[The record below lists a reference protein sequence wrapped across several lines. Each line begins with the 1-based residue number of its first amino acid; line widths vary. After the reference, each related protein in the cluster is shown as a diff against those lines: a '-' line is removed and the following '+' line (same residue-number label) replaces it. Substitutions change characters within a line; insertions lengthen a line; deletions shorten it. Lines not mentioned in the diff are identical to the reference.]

1 MKLLKYSE
9 INKLAIPALISGIA
23 EPILSI
29 TDTAIVGNVNYN
41 AMEALGAVG
50 IVGTFLSML
59 VWVFGQKRSVIASI
73 VSQAI
78 GARKIDE
85 IKSLPSQAIFIILLM
100 SLVIIG
106 ITYPFAENLFSF
118 YNASGLILD
127 YSVGYYKIRVIGIP
141 FTLITI
147 GIFGVF
153 RGLQNT
159 ITPMAIAL
167 VGTSLN
173 IVLDIILVYGIEGIL
188 SPMHIYGAAYASVIA
203 QVTMAGLA
211 VFLLYKKTKITLR
224 FSLPFNKKIRD
235 FLSMFLD
242 LIIRTLALNIAL
254 YFGSSFAAKYGDEF
268 IAAYTIAINLWFL
281 GAFIIDGY
289 SSAGTILSGKFF
301 GEKSYNKLIE
311 LSYKLSLIGIFLG
324 ISIFSIGMIFYG
336 YSGVIFTKEQIV
348 LVEFYNVFW
357 IVLIMQ
363 PLCAVAFIFD
373 GIFKGL
379 GWMKKLRNVLLF
391 STFIVFIPTLLITD
405 SYGYKLEGIFL
416 AFTLWIIAR
425 GVPLIIKFYK
435 TCVPLVQKM

>member
-73 VSQAI
+73 VAQAI
-78 GARKIDE
+78 GARKINE

-100 SLVIIG
+100 SLVIIV

-127 YSVGYYKIRVIGIP
+127 YSVDYYKIRVIGIP

-147 GIFGVF
+147 GVFGVF

-211 VFLLYKKTKITLR
+211 VFLLYKKTKITLQ

-289 SSAGTILSGKFF
+289 SSAATILSGKFF
-301 GEKSYNKLIE
+301 GEKSYYKLIE

-324 ISIFSIGMIFYG
+324 ISIFAIGMIFYG
-336 YSGVIFTKEQIV
+336 YLGIIFTKEQIV

>member
-1 MKLLKYSE
+1 MKLLKYSQ
-9 INKLAIPALISGIA
+9 IHKLAIPALISGIA

-29 TDTAIVGNVNYN
+29 TDTAIVGNVDHNS
-41 AMEALGAVG
+41 MEALGAVG

-78 GARKIDE
+78 GAKTIDE
-85 IKSLPSQAIFIILLM
+85 VKSLPAQAIFIILLF
-100 SLVIIG
+100 SLIIIG
-106 ITYPFAENLFSF
+106 ITYPFAESLFRF
-118 YNASGLILD
+118 YNASGLILE
-127 YSVGYYKIRVIGIP
+127 YSVDYYKIRVIGIP

-147 GIFGVF
+147 GVFGVF

-159 ITPMAIAL
+159 ITPMAIAI
-167 VGTSLN
+167 VGTLLN
-173 IVLDIILVYGIEGIL
+173 IVLDVIFVYGIEGL
-188 SPMHIYGAAYASVIA
+188 LHPMHIYGAAYASVIA
-203 QVTMAGLA
+203 QITMAGLA
-211 VFLLYKKTKITLR
+211 IFLLYKKTKITLR
-224 FSLPFNKKIRD
+224 FSLPFNKKIND
-235 FLSMFLD
+235 FLSMFFD

-311 LSYKLSLIGIFLG
+311 LAFKLSLIGVILG
-324 ISIFSIGMIFYG
+324 ISIFTVGMVFYNHLG
-336 YSGVIFTKEQIV
+336 IMFTKDEIV

-363 PLCAVAFIFD
+363 PFCALAFIYD

-379 GWMKKLRNVLLF
+379 GWMKELRNVLLF
-391 STFIVFIPTLLITD
+391 STFIVFIPTLLIAD
-405 SYGYKLEGIFL
+405 SYAYKLEGIFF

-425 GVPLIIKFYK
+425 GAPLIIKFYK

>member
-1 MKLLKYSE
+1 MKLLKYSQ
-9 INKLAIPALISGIA
+9 IHKLAIPALISGIA

-29 TDTAIVGNVNYN
+29 TDTAIVGNVDHNS
-41 AMEALGAVG
+41 MEALGAVG

-78 GARKIDE
+78 GAKTIDE
-85 IKSLPSQAIFIILLM
+85 VKSLPAQAIFIILLF
-100 SLVIIG
+100 SLIIIG
-106 ITYPFAENLFSF
+106 ITYPFAESLFRF
-118 YNASGLILD
+118 YNASGLILE
-127 YSVGYYKIRVIGIP
+127 YSVDYYKIRVIGIP

-147 GIFGVF
+147 GVFGVF

-159 ITPMAIAL
+159 ITPMAIAI
-167 VGTSLN
+167 VGTLLN
-173 IVLDIILVYGIEGIL
+173 IVLDVIFVYGVEGL
-188 SPMHIYGAAYASVIA
+188 LRPMHIYGAAYASVIA
-203 QVTMAGLA
+203 QITMAGLA
-211 VFLLYKKTKITLR
+211 IFLLYKKTKITLR
-224 FSLPFNKKIRD
+224 FSLPFNKKIND
-235 FLSMFLD
+235 FLSMFFD

-311 LSYKLSLIGIFLG
+311 LAFKLSLIGVILG
-324 ISIFSIGMIFYG
+324 ISIFTIGMVFYNHLG
-336 YSGVIFTKEQIV
+336 IMFTKDEIV
-348 LVEFYNVFW
+348 LVEFYNIFW

-363 PLCAVAFIFD
+363 PFCALAFIYD

-379 GWMKKLRNVLLF
+379 GWMKELRNVLLF
-391 STFIVFIPTLLITD
+391 STFIVFIPTLLIAD
-405 SYGYKLEGIFL
+405 SYAYKLEGIFF

-425 GVPLIIKFYK
+425 GAPLIIKFYK

>member
-73 VSQAI
+73 VAQAI

-127 YSVGYYKIRVIGIP
+127 YSVDYYKIRVIGIP

-147 GIFGVF
+147 GVFGVF

-159 ITPMAIAL
+159 ITPMEIAL

-211 VFLLYKKTKITLR
+211 VFLLYKKTKITLQ

-324 ISIFSIGMIFYG
+324 ISIFAIGMIFYG
-336 YSGVIFTKEQIV
+336 YSGIIFTKEQIV

-391 STFIVFIPTLLITD
+391 STFIVFVPTLLITD

>member
-1 MKLLKYSE
+1 MKLINYSQ

-41 AMEALGAVG
+41 SMEALGAVG

-85 IKSLPSQAIFIILLM
+85 VKSLPSQAIFIILFL

-127 YSVGYYKIRVIGIP
+127 YSVDYYKIRVIGIP

-147 GIFGVF
+147 GVFGIF

-159 ITPMAIAL
+159 ITPMSIAI
-167 VGTSLN
+167 VGTLLN
-173 IVLDIILVYGIEGIL
+173 IVLDIILVYGIEGVL
-188 SPMHIYGAAYASVIA
+188 APMHIYGAAYASVIA

-211 VFLLYKKTKITLR
+211 ILLLYKKTEITLR
-224 FSLPFNKKIRD
+224 FSLPFNEKIKD
-235 FLSMFLD
+235 FLLMFFD
-242 LIIRTLALNIAL
+242 LIVRTLALNIAL
-254 YFGSSFAAKYGDEF
+254 YFGSSFAARYGDEF

-311 LSYKLSLIGIFLG
+311 LSYKLSLIGIILG
-324 ISIFSIGMIFYG
+324 MSIFTVGMIFYS
-336 YSGVIFTKEQIV
+336 YSGIIFTKQEIV

-363 PLCAVAFIFD
+363 PLCAIAFIFD

-379 GWMKKLRNVLLF
+379 GWMKELRNVLLF

-405 SYGYKLEGIFL
+405 SFGYKLEGIFL

>member
-73 VSQAI
+73 VAQAI

-100 SLVIIG
+100 SLVIIV

-127 YSVGYYKIRVIGIP
+127 YSVDYYKIRVIGIP

-147 GIFGVF
+147 GVFGVF

-159 ITPMAIAL
+159 ITPMEIAL

-211 VFLLYKKTKITLR
+211 VFLLYKKTKITLQ

-324 ISIFSIGMIFYG
+324 ISIFAIGMIFYG
-336 YSGVIFTKEQIV
+336 YLGIIFTKEQIV

>member
-73 VSQAI
+73 VAQAI

-127 YSVGYYKIRVIGIP
+127 YSVDYYKIRVIGIP

-147 GIFGVF
+147 GVFGVF

-159 ITPMAIAL
+159 ITPMEIAL

-188 SPMHIYGAAYASVIA
+188 SPMHIYGAAYASVIS

-211 VFLLYKKTKITLR
+211 VFLLYKKTKITLQ

-301 GEKSYNKLIE
+301 GEKSYYKLIE

-324 ISIFSIGMIFYG
+324 ISIFAIGMIFYG
-336 YSGVIFTKEQIV
+336 YLGIIFTKEQIV

>member
-1 MKLLKYSE
+1 MKLLKYSQ
-9 INKLAIPALISGIA
+9 IHKLAIPALISGIA

-29 TDTAIVGNVNYN
+29 TDTAIVGNVDYN
-41 AMEALGAVG
+41 SMEALGAVG

-78 GARKIDE
+78 GAKKINE
-85 IKSLPSQAIFIILLM
+85 IKSLPSQAIFIILLF
-100 SLVIIG
+100 SLIIIG
-106 ITYPFAENLFSF
+106 ITYPFAENLFRF
-118 YNASGLILD
+118 YNASGLVLE
-127 YSVGYYKIRVIGIP
+127 YSVDYYKIRVIGIP

-147 GIFGVF
+147 GVFGIF

-159 ITPMAIAL
+159 FTPMIVAI
-167 VGTSLN
+167 VGTLLN
-173 IVLDIILVYGIEGIL
+173 IILDITLVYGVGDIIA
-188 SPMHIYGAAYASVIA
+188 PMHINGAAYASVIA
-203 QVTMAGLA
+203 QLTMAVLA
-211 VFLLYKKTKITLR
+211 IFLLYKKTKITLR
-224 FSLPFNKKIRD
+224 FSLPFNKKIKG
-235 FLSMFLD
+235 FLLMFFD

-268 IAAYTIAINLWFL
+268 IAAYTIAINMWFL

-289 SSAGTILSGKFF
+289 SSAGTILSGKLF
-301 GEKSYNKLIE
+301 GEKAYKKLIN
-311 LSYKLSLIGIFLG
+311 LGFKLTIIGLLLG
-324 ISIFSIGMIFYG
+324 FIMIAIGMVFYDYLG
-336 YSGVIFTKEQIV
+336 LIFTKNEVV
-348 LVEFYNVFW
+348 LGEFSKILW
-357 IVLIMQ
+357 IILIMQ
-363 PLCAVAFIFD
+363 PLCAVAFIYD

-379 GWMKKLRNVLLF
+379 GWMKELRNVLLF

-405 SYGYKLEGIFL
+405 SYGYKLEGVFF

>member
-41 AMEALGAVG
+41 SMEALGAVG

-73 VSQAI
+73 VAQAI
-78 GARKIDE
+78 GAKKIDE

-127 YSVGYYKIRVIGIP
+127 YSVDYYKIRVIGIP

-173 IVLDIILVYGIEGIL
+173 IVLDIILVYGIEGVL

-211 VFLLYKKTKITLR
+211 IFLLYKKTKITLR

-324 ISIFSIGMIFYG
+324 ISIFAIGMMFYS
-336 YSGVIFTKEQIV
+336 YSGIIFTKEQIV

-363 PLCAVAFIFD
+363 PLCAIAFIFD

-405 SYGYKLEGIFL
+405 SYGYKLEGIFS

>member
-1 MKLLKYSE
+1 MKLINYSQ

-41 AMEALGAVG
+41 SMEALGAVG

-85 IKSLPSQAIFIILLM
+85 VKSLPSQAIFIILFL

-106 ITYPFAENLFSF
+106 ITYPFAENLFRF

-127 YSVGYYKIRVIGIP
+127 YSVDYYKIRVIGIP

-147 GIFGVF
+147 GVFGIF

-159 ITPMAIAL
+159 ITPMSIAI
-167 VGTSLN
+167 VGTLLN
-173 IVLDIILVYGIEGIL
+173 IVLDIILVYGIDGVL
-188 SPMHIYGAAYASVIA
+188 APMHIYGAAYASVVA

-211 VFLLYKKTKITLR
+211 ILLLYKKTEITLQ
-224 FSLPFNKKIRD
+224 FSLPFNEKIKD
-235 FLSMFLD
+235 FLLMFFD

-254 YFGSSFAAKYGDEF
+254 YFGSSFAARYGDEF

-311 LSYKLSLIGIFLG
+311 LSYKLSLIGIILG
-324 ISIFSIGMIFYG
+324 MSIFTVGMIFYS
-336 YSGVIFTKEQIV
+336 YSGIIFTKEQIV

-363 PLCAVAFIFD
+363 PLCAIAFIFD

-379 GWMKKLRNVLLF
+379 GWMKELRNVLLF
-391 STFIVFIPTLLITD
+391 STFIVFVPTLLITD
-405 SYGYKLEGIFL
+405 SFGYKLEGIFL

>member
-1 MKLLKYSE
+1 MKLINYSQ

-41 AMEALGAVG
+41 SVEALGAVG

-78 GARKIDE
+78 GARKINE
-85 IKSLPSQAIFIILLM
+85 VKSLPSQAIFIILFL

-127 YSVGYYKIRVIGIP
+127 YSVDYYKIRVIGIP

-147 GIFGVF
+147 GVFGIF

-159 ITPMAIAL
+159 ITPMSIAI
-167 VGTSLN
+167 VGTLLN
-173 IVLDIILVYGIEGIL
+173 IVLDIILVYGIEGVL
-188 SPMHIYGAAYASVIA
+188 APMHIYGAAYASVIA

-211 VFLLYKKTKITLR
+211 ILLLYKKTEITLR
-224 FSLPFNKKIRD
+224 FSLPFNEKIKD
-235 FLSMFLD
+235 FLLMFFD

-254 YFGSSFAAKYGDEF
+254 YFGSSFAARYGDEF

-311 LSYKLSLIGIFLG
+311 LSYKLSLIGIVLG
-324 ISIFSIGMIFYG
+324 MSIFTVGMIFYS
-336 YSGVIFTKEQIV
+336 YSGIIFTKQEIV

-363 PLCAVAFIFD
+363 PLCAIAFIFD

-379 GWMKKLRNVLLF
+379 GWMKELRNVLLF
-391 STFIVFIPTLLITD
+391 STFIVFVPTLLITD
-405 SYGYKLEGIFL
+405 TFGYKLEGIFL

>member
-1 MKLLKYSE
+1 MKLINYSQ

-41 AMEALGAVG
+41 SMEALGAVG

-73 VSQAI
+73 VSQAV

-85 IKSLPSQAIFIILLM
+85 VKSLPSQAIFIILFL

-147 GIFGVF
+147 GVFGIF

-159 ITPMAIAL
+159 ITPMSIAI
-167 VGTSLN
+167 VGTLLN
-173 IVLDIILVYGIEGIL
+173 IVLDIILVYGIEGVL
-188 SPMHIYGAAYASVIA
+188 APMHIYGAAYASVIA

-211 VFLLYKKTKITLR
+211 ILLLYKKTKITLR
-224 FSLPFNKKIRD
+224 FSLPFNEKIKD
-235 FLSMFLD
+235 FLLMFFD
-242 LIIRTLALNIAL
+242 LIVRTLALNIAL
-254 YFGSSFAAKYGDEF
+254 YFGSSFAARYGDEF

-311 LSYKLSLIGIFLG
+311 LSYKLSLIGIILG
-324 ISIFSIGMIFYG
+324 MSIFTVGMIFYS
-336 YSGVIFTKEQIV
+336 YSGIIFTKQEIV

-363 PLCAVAFIFD
+363 PLCAIAFIFD

-379 GWMKKLRNVLLF
+379 GWMKELRNVLLF
-391 STFIVFIPTLLITD
+391 STFIVFVPTLLITD
-405 SYGYKLEGIFL
+405 SFGYKLEGIFL

>member
-73 VSQAI
+73 VAQAI

-127 YSVGYYKIRVIGIP
+127 YSVDYYKIRVIGIP

-147 GIFGVF
+147 GVFGVF

-188 SPMHIYGAAYASVIA
+188 SPMHIYGAAYASVIS

-211 VFLLYKKTKITLR
+211 VFLLYKKTKITLQ

-324 ISIFSIGMIFYG
+324 ISIFAIGMIFYG
-336 YSGVIFTKEQIV
+336 YSGIIFTKEQIV

>member
-73 VSQAI
+73 VAQAI
-78 GARKIDE
+78 GARKINE

-127 YSVGYYKIRVIGIP
+127 YSVDYYKIRVIGIP

-147 GIFGVF
+147 GVFGVF

-211 VFLLYKKTKITLR
+211 VFLLYKKTKITLQ

-324 ISIFSIGMIFYG
+324 ISILAIGMIFYG
-336 YSGVIFTKEQIV
+336 YLGIIFTKEQIV

>member
-1 MKLLKYSE
+1 
-9 INKLAIPALISGIA
+9 
-23 EPILSI
+23 
-29 TDTAIVGNVNYN
+29 
-41 AMEALGAVG
+41 
-50 IVGTFLSML
+50 
-59 VWVFGQKRSVIASI
+59 
-73 VSQAI
+73 
-78 GARKIDE
+78 
-85 IKSLPSQAIFIILLM
+85 
-100 SLVIIG
+100 
-106 ITYPFAENLFSF
+106 
-118 YNASGLILD
+118 
-127 YSVGYYKIRVIGIP
+127 
-141 FTLITI
+141 
-147 GIFGVF
+147 
-153 RGLQNT
+153 
-159 ITPMAIAL
+159 
-167 VGTSLN
+167 
-173 IVLDIILVYGIEGIL
+173 
-188 SPMHIYGAAYASVIA
+188 
-203 QVTMAGLA
+203 
-211 VFLLYKKTKITLR
+211 
-224 FSLPFNKKIRD
+224 
-235 FLSMFLD
+235 MFLD

-289 SSAGTILSGKFF
+289 SSAATILSGKFF

-324 ISIFSIGMIFYG
+324 ISIFAIGMIFYG
-336 YSGVIFTKEQIV
+336 CLGIIFTKEQIV

>member
-1 MKLLKYSE
+1 MKLLKYSQ
-9 INKLAIPALISGIA
+9 IHKLAIPALISGIA

-29 TDTAIVGNVNYN
+29 TDTAIVGNVDHNS
-41 AMEALGAVG
+41 MEALGAVG

-78 GARKIDE
+78 GAKKIDE
-85 IKSLPSQAIFIILLM
+85 VKSLPSQAIFIILLF
-100 SLVIIG
+100 SLIIIG
-106 ITYPFAENLFSF
+106 VTYPFAESLFRF
-118 YNASGLILD
+118 YNASGIILE
-127 YSVGYYKIRVIGIP
+127 YSVDYYKIRVVGIP

-147 GIFGVF
+147 GVFGVF

-159 ITPMAIAL
+159 ITPMAIAI
-167 VGTSLN
+167 VGTLLN
-173 IVLDIILVYGIEGIL
+173 IVLDIVFVYGIEGL
-188 SPMHIYGAAYASVIA
+188 LNPMHIYGAAYASVIA
-203 QVTMAGLA
+203 QITMAGLA
-211 VFLLYKKTKITLR
+211 IFLLYKKTKITLR
-224 FSLPFNKKIRD
+224 FNLPFNKKIKD
-235 FLSMFLD
+235 FLLMFFD

-301 GEKSYNKLIE
+301 GEKSYNKLID
-311 LSYKLSLIGIFLG
+311 LALKLSLIGVVLG
-324 ISIFSIGMIFYG
+324 ISIFSIGMIFYNYLG
-336 YSGVIFTKEQIV
+336 IIFTKEKVV
-348 LVEFYNVFW
+348 LAEFYNVFW

-363 PLCAVAFIFD
+363 PLCAIAFIYD

-379 GWMKKLRNVLLF
+379 GWMKELRNVLLF
-391 STFIVFIPTLLITD
+391 STFIIFIPTLLIAD
-405 SYGYKLEGIFL
+405 SYDYKLEGIFF

-425 GVPLIIKFYK
+425 GAPLIIKFYK

>member
-41 AMEALGAVG
+41 SMEALGAVG

-73 VSQAI
+73 VAQAI

-127 YSVGYYKIRVIGIP
+127 YSVDYYKIRVIGIP

-147 GIFGVF
+147 GVFGVF

-173 IVLDIILVYGIEGIL
+173 IVLDIILVYGIEGVL

-211 VFLLYKKTKITLR
+211 IFLLYKKTKITLR

-324 ISIFSIGMIFYG
+324 ISIFAIGMIFYG
-336 YSGVIFTKEQIV
+336 YLGIIFTKEQIV

>member
-1 MKLLKYSE
+1 MKLLKYSQ
-9 INKLAIPALISGIA
+9 IHKLAIPALISGIA

-29 TDTAIVGNVNYN
+29 TDTAIVGNVDHNS
-41 AMEALGAVG
+41 MEALGAVG

-78 GARKIDE
+78 GAKTIDE
-85 IKSLPSQAIFIILLM
+85 VKSLPAQAIFIILLF
-100 SLVIIG
+100 SLIIIG
-106 ITYPFAENLFSF
+106 ITYPFAESLFRF
-118 YNASGLILD
+118 YNASGLILE
-127 YSVGYYKIRVIGIP
+127 YSVDYYKIRVIGIP

-147 GIFGVF
+147 GVFGVF

-159 ITPMAIAL
+159 ITPMAIAI
-167 VGTSLN
+167 VGTLLN
-173 IVLDIILVYGIEGIL
+173 IVLDVIFVYGVEGL
-188 SPMHIYGAAYASVIA
+188 LRPMHIYGAAYASVIA
-203 QVTMAGLA
+203 QITMAGLA
-211 VFLLYKKTKITLR
+211 IFLLYKKTKITLR
-224 FSLPFNKKIRD
+224 FSLPFNKKIND
-235 FLSMFLD
+235 FLSMFFD

-311 LSYKLSLIGIFLG
+311 LAFKLSLIGVILG
-324 ISIFSIGMIFYG
+324 ISIFTIGMVFYNHLG
-336 YSGVIFTKEQIV
+336 IMFTKDEIV

-363 PLCAVAFIFD
+363 PFCALAFIYD

-379 GWMKKLRNVLLF
+379 GWMKELRNVLLF
-391 STFIVFIPTLLITD
+391 STFIVFIPTLLIAD
-405 SYGYKLEGIFL
+405 SYGYKLEGIFF

-425 GVPLIIKFYK
+425 GAPLIIKFYK

>member
-73 VSQAI
+73 VAQAI

-127 YSVGYYKIRVIGIP
+127 YSVDYYKIRVIGIP

-147 GIFGVF
+147 GVFGVF

-188 SPMHIYGAAYASVIA
+188 SPMHIYGAAYASVIS

-211 VFLLYKKTKITLR
+211 VFLLYKKTKIKLQ

-324 ISIFSIGMIFYG
+324 ISIFAIGMIFYG
-336 YSGVIFTKEQIV
+336 YLGIIFTKEQIV

>member
-1 MKLLKYSE
+1 MKLLKYSQ
-9 INKLAIPALISGIA
+9 IHKLAIPALISGIA

-29 TDTAIVGNVNYN
+29 TDTAIVGNVDHNS
-41 AMEALGAVG
+41 MEALGAVG

-78 GARKIDE
+78 GAKTIDE
-85 IKSLPSQAIFIILLM
+85 VKSLPAQAIFIILLF
-100 SLVIIG
+100 SLIIIG
-106 ITYPFAENLFSF
+106 ITYPFAESLFRF
-118 YNASGLILD
+118 YNASGLILE
-127 YSVGYYKIRVIGIP
+127 YSVDYYKIRVIGIP

-147 GIFGVF
+147 GVFGVF

-159 ITPMAIAL
+159 ITPMAIAI
-167 VGTSLN
+167 VGTLLN
-173 IVLDIILVYGIEGIL
+173 IVLDVIFVYGIEGL
-188 SPMHIYGAAYASVIA
+188 LHPMHIYGAAYASVIA
-203 QVTMAGLA
+203 QITMAGLA
-211 VFLLYKKTKITLR
+211 IFLLYKKTKITLR
-224 FSLPFNKKIRD
+224 FSLPFNKKIND
-235 FLSMFLD
+235 FLFMFFD

-311 LSYKLSLIGIFLG
+311 LAFKLSLIGVILG
-324 ISIFSIGMIFYG
+324 ISIFTIGMVFYNHLG
-336 YSGVIFTKEQIV
+336 IMFTKDEIV
-348 LVEFYNVFW
+348 LVEFYNIFW

-363 PLCAVAFIFD
+363 PFCALAFIYD

-379 GWMKKLRNVLLF
+379 GWMKELRNVLLF
-391 STFIVFIPTLLITD
+391 STFIVFIPTLLIAD
-405 SYGYKLEGIFL
+405 SYAYKLEGIFF

-425 GVPLIIKFYK
+425 GAPLIIKFYK

>member
-1 MKLLKYSE
+1 MKLINYSQ

-41 AMEALGAVG
+41 SMEALGAVG

-85 IKSLPSQAIFIILLM
+85 VKSLPSQAIFIILFL

-127 YSVGYYKIRVIGIP
+127 YSVDYYKIRVIGIP

-147 GIFGVF
+147 GVFGIF

-159 ITPMAIAL
+159 ITPMSIAI
-167 VGTSLN
+167 VGTLLN
-173 IVLDIILVYGIEGIL
+173 IVLDIILVYGIEGVL
-188 SPMHIYGAAYASVIA
+188 APMHIYGAAYASVIA

-211 VFLLYKKTKITLR
+211 ILLLYKKTEITLR
-224 FSLPFNKKIRD
+224 FSLPFNEKIKD
-235 FLSMFLD
+235 FLLMFFD
-242 LIIRTLALNIAL
+242 LIVRTLALNIAL
-254 YFGSSFAAKYGDEF
+254 YFGSSFAARYGDEF

-311 LSYKLSLIGIFLG
+311 LSYKLSLIGIVLG
-324 ISIFSIGMIFYG
+324 MSIFTVGMIFYS
-336 YSGVIFTKEQIV
+336 YSGIIFTKQKIV

-363 PLCAVAFIFD
+363 PLCAIAFIFD

-379 GWMKKLRNVLLF
+379 GWMKELRNVLLF
-391 STFIVFIPTLLITD
+391 STFIVFVPTLLITD
-405 SYGYKLEGIFL
+405 SFGYKLEGIFL

>member
-9 INKLAIPALISGIA
+9 INKLAIPALISGIV

-73 VSQAI
+73 VAQAI

-127 YSVGYYKIRVIGIP
+127 YSVDYYKIRVIGIP

-147 GIFGVF
+147 GVFGVF

-159 ITPMAIAL
+159 ITPMEIAL

-188 SPMHIYGAAYASVIA
+188 SPMHIYGAAYASVIS

-211 VFLLYKKTKITLR
+211 VFLLYKKTKITLQ

-324 ISIFSIGMIFYG
+324 ISIFAIGMIFYG
-336 YSGVIFTKEQIV
+336 YLGIIFTKEQIV

>member
-73 VSQAI
+73 VAQAI

-100 SLVIIG
+100 SLVIIV

-127 YSVGYYKIRVIGIP
+127 YSVDYYKIRVIGIP

-147 GIFGVF
+147 GVFGVF

-159 ITPMAIAL
+159 ITPMEIAL

-188 SPMHIYGAAYASVIA
+188 SPMHIYGAAYASVIS

-211 VFLLYKKTKITLR
+211 VFLLYKKTKITLQ

-324 ISIFSIGMIFYG
+324 ISIFAIGMIFYG
-336 YSGVIFTKEQIV
+336 YLGIIFTKEQIV

>member
-1 MKLLKYSE
+1 MKLINYSQ

-41 AMEALGAVG
+41 SMEALGAVG

-85 IKSLPSQAIFIILLM
+85 VKSLPSQAIFIILFL

-127 YSVGYYKIRVIGIP
+127 YSVDYYKIRVIGIP

-147 GIFGVF
+147 GVFGIF

-159 ITPMAIAL
+159 ITPMSIAI
-167 VGTSLN
+167 VGTLLN
-173 IVLDIILVYGIEGIL
+173 IVLDIILVYGIEGVL
-188 SPMHIYGAAYASVIA
+188 APMHIYGAAYASVIA

-211 VFLLYKKTKITLR
+211 ILLLYKKTEITLR
-224 FSLPFNKKIRD
+224 FSLPFNEKIKD
-235 FLSMFLD
+235 FLLMFFD
-242 LIIRTLALNIAL
+242 LIVRTLALNIAL
-254 YFGSSFAAKYGDEF
+254 YFGSSFAARYGDEF

-311 LSYKLSLIGIFLG
+311 LSYKLSLIGIVLG
-324 ISIFSIGMIFYG
+324 MSIFTVGMIFYS
-336 YSGVIFTKEQIV
+336 YSGIIFTKQEIV

-363 PLCAVAFIFD
+363 PLCAIAFIFD

-379 GWMKKLRNVLLF
+379 GWMKELRNVLLF
-391 STFIVFIPTLLITD
+391 STFIVFVPTLLITD
-405 SYGYKLEGIFL
+405 SFGYKLEGIFL

>member
-41 AMEALGAVG
+41 SMEALGAVG

-73 VSQAI
+73 VAQAI

-127 YSVGYYKIRVIGIP
+127 YSVDYYKIRVIGIP

-167 VGTSLN
+167 MGTSLN
-173 IVLDIILVYGIEGIL
+173 IVLDIILVYGIEGVL
-188 SPMHIYGAAYASVIA
+188 SPMHICGAAYASVIA

-211 VFLLYKKTKITLR
+211 IFLLYKKTKITLR

-324 ISIFSIGMIFYG
+324 ISIFAIGMIFYG
-336 YSGVIFTKEQIV
+336 YSGIIFTKEQIV

-363 PLCAVAFIFD
+363 PLCAIAFIFD

-391 STFIVFIPTLLITD
+391 STFIVFIPTLLNTD

>member
-1 MKLLKYSE
+1 MKLIKYSQ

-41 AMEALGAVG
+41 SMEALGAVG

-85 IKSLPSQAIFIILLM
+85 VKSLPSQAIFIILFL

-127 YSVGYYKIRVIGIP
+127 YSVDYYKIRVIGIP

-147 GIFGVF
+147 GVFGIF

-159 ITPMAIAL
+159 ITPMSIAI
-167 VGTSLN
+167 VGTLLN
-173 IVLDIILVYGIEGIL
+173 IVLDIILVYGIEGVL
-188 SPMHIYGAAYASVIA
+188 APMHIYGAAYASVIA

-211 VFLLYKKTKITLR
+211 ILLLYKKTEITLR
-224 FSLPFNKKIRD
+224 FSLPFNEKIKD
-235 FLSMFLD
+235 FLLMFFD
-242 LIIRTLALNIAL
+242 LIVRTLALNIAL
-254 YFGSSFAAKYGDEF
+254 YFGSSFAARYGDEF

-311 LSYKLSLIGIFLG
+311 LSYKLSLIGIILG
-324 ISIFSIGMIFYG
+324 MSIFTVGMIFYS
-336 YSGVIFTKEQIV
+336 YSGIIFTKQEIV

-363 PLCAVAFIFD
+363 PLCAIAFIFD

-379 GWMKKLRNVLLF
+379 GWMKELRNVLLF
-391 STFIVFIPTLLITD
+391 STFIVFVPTLLITD
-405 SYGYKLEGIFL
+405 SFGYKLEGIFL

>member
-1 MKLLKYSE
+1 MKLINYSQ
-9 INKLAIPALISGIA
+9 INKLALPALISGIA

-41 AMEALGAVG
+41 SVEALGAVG

-78 GARKIDE
+78 GARKINE
-85 IKSLPSQAIFIILLM
+85 VKSLPSQAIFIILFL

-118 YNASGLILD
+118 YNASGIILD
-127 YSVGYYKIRVIGIP
+127 YSVDYYKIRVIGIP

-147 GIFGVF
+147 GVFGIF

-159 ITPMAIAL
+159 ITPMSIAI
-167 VGTSLN
+167 VGTLLN
-173 IVLDIILVYGIEGIL
+173 IVLDIILVYGIEGVL
-188 SPMHIYGAAYASVIA
+188 APMHIYGAAYASVIA

-211 VFLLYKKTKITLR
+211 ILLLYKKTEITLR
-224 FSLPFNKKIRD
+224 FSLPFNEKIKD
-235 FLSMFLD
+235 FLLMFFD

-254 YFGSSFAAKYGDEF
+254 YFGSSFAARYGDEF

-311 LSYKLSLIGIFLG
+311 LSYKLSLIGIVLG
-324 ISIFSIGMIFYG
+324 MSIFTVGMIFYS
-336 YSGVIFTKEQIV
+336 YSGIIFTKQEIV

-363 PLCAVAFIFD
+363 PLCAIAFIFD

-379 GWMKKLRNVLLF
+379 GWMKELRNVLLF
-391 STFIVFIPTLLITD
+391 STFIVFVPTLLITD
-405 SYGYKLEGIFL
+405 TFGYKLEGIFL

>member
-1 MKLLKYSE
+1 MKLLKYRQ

-41 AMEALGAVG
+41 SMEALGAVG

-85 IKSLPSQAIFIILLM
+85 IKSLPSQAIFIILVM

-106 ITYPFAENLFSF
+106 ITYPLAENLFRL

-127 YSVGYYKIRVIGIP
+127 YSVDYYKIRVIGIP

-147 GIFGVF
+147 GVFGVF

-159 ITPMAIAL
+159 ITPMIIAL

-173 IVLDIILVYGIEGIL
+173 IVLDIILVYGIEGVL

-224 FSLPFNKKIRD
+224 FSLPFNRKIRD
-235 FLSMFLD
+235 FLSMFFD

-311 LSYKLSLIGIFLG
+311 LSYKLSLIGIVLG
-324 ISIFSIGMIFYG
+324 VSIFAIGMIFYSYLG
-336 YSGVIFTKEQIV
+336 IIFTNEQIV
-348 LVEFYNVFW
+348 LIEFYNVFW

-363 PLCAVAFIFD
+363 PLCAIAFIFD

-379 GWMKKLRNVLLF
+379 GWMKDLKNVLLF
-391 STFIVFIPTLLITD
+391 STFLIFIPTLLITD
-405 SYGYKLEGIFL
+405 SLGYKLEGIFL

>member
-9 INKLAIPALISGIA
+9 INKLAIPALISGIV

-73 VSQAI
+73 VAQAI

-127 YSVGYYKIRVIGIP
+127 YSVDYYKIRVIGIP

-147 GIFGVF
+147 GVFGVF

-188 SPMHIYGAAYASVIA
+188 SPMHIYGAAYASVIS

-211 VFLLYKKTKITLR
+211 VFLLYKKTKITLQ

-301 GEKSYNKLIE
+301 GEKLYNKLIE

-324 ISIFSIGMIFYG
+324 ISIFAIGMIFYG
-336 YSGVIFTKEQIV
+336 YLGIIFTKEQIV